1 MYICIYISIYVYIYK
16 FVPYRYY
23 HHLYPPQQPRP
34 SSSHTHTP
42 VVNGPEKH
50 ILNRVDTRMRVALIM
65 YLMKEFFL

>member
-1 MYICIYISIYVYIYK
+1 MYIYINLSPIGIIIIYIR
-16 FVPYRYY
+16 PNNPA
-23 HHLYPPQQPRP
+23 PPL
-34 SSSHTHTP
+34 HTHTP